1 MAAKVER
8 RSYDMEFSERLAR
21 IEENISG
28 VKDHLGKING
38 SIFDYQVTKDRL
50 AVVCDD
56 IKIMKP
62 LLTTMQIKFYTIV
75 GFTALFTGA
84 IGSAIGAAIVR
95 ATTGG

>member
-1 MAAKVER
+1 MAVKIER
-8 RSYDMEFSERLAR
+8 RNYDMEFSVRLAR
-21 IEENISG
+21 IEENIFE
-28 VKDHLGKING
+28 VKDHLNKING
-38 SIFDYQVTKDRL
+38 SISDYQVTKDRL
-50 AVVCDD
+50 TSACDD
-56 IKIMKP
+56 IKIIKP

>member
-1 MAAKVER
+1 MTAKIER
-8 RSYDMEFSERLAR
+8 RSYDMEFSDRLAR
-21 IEENISG
+21 IEENILG
-28 VKDHLGKING
+28 VKNHLDKING

-50 AVVCDD
+50 SAVCDD

-75 GFTALFTGA
+75 GFTALFAGA